1 MKWTKRL
8 LIFWL
13 MLALSSCTAIPPQT
27 ASTATPSLPPFIGPT
42 PTPTVTPAPPPT
54 PTPTPIV
61 RISNGEQALFYG
73 DYQQARLEYQ
83 SALADSEEADIR
95 AAALWGLGRVDYYE
109 KRYAQAISS
118 FGLIT
123 TTYPDT
129 PYSAWAYFMLG
140 ETNAALK
147 RYPQAAEAYAAYI
160 SARPGVL
167 DSFVHERRGDM
178 YYAAANYAEA
188 LAAYSL
194 AIQAPRLDDGL
205 SLEVKAA
212 RTRAA
217 LGDYAN
223 ALAAYDSIAARA
235 GNDYLK
241 AQMDYFSGSAYLAI
255 GQSEQAY
262 ERFRHAVENYPRAYE
277 AYQSLVELV
286 NAGAAVNDLDRGLV
300 DYFAGQYDVALAAF
314 DRYLAANP
322 QNDGTAHY
330 YRALTLRQFGRNQE
344 AIAAWDTFIGNY
356 PSHPRWV
363 DAWED
368 KAYTQW
374 AYEGQY
380 TAAAQTLLDFVR
392 ILPSH
397 AQASSFLLQAGRI
410 YERAGKVEQA
420 VATWL
425 RVADEY
431 PGIETASLAVF
442 WAGILRYRNGQTSEA
457 LSLFRRSLLL
467 AARPADQ
474 ARAHLWIGKC
484 QQKLGDMP
492 AVQEAW
498 QQAYTLDPS
507 GYYGERAHDL
517 LLGRAPFEA
526 PPLYRPITDLSA
538 ERQAAA
544 GWVRLTFN
552 LPAET
557 DLSAPGA
564 LAADARL
571 MRGSELWHLG
581 LYEEAR
587 AEFESLRQ
595 EVSQNPADSFRLGN
609 YLLDLGAYRSG
620 IFALRQVLRL
630 AGLEEQNDSLRAPPY
645 FNHVRYGLYYREIV
659 EPAAEKNGQ
668 HPLYLFSVMRQE
680 SLFEGFVHSTAG
692 ARGLMQIIPST
703 GASLAAAAGWPPN
716 YSDEDLYRPIV
727 SINLGAFYLAR
738 NQKNLGNNPYAALA
752 AYNAG
757 PGNARIWRDLA
768 GDDPDLYLE
777 TVRFEETRDY
787 IRSIYEIYVIYRS
800 LYSPTGE

>member
-1 MKWTKRL
+1 MKWIKKL
-8 LIFWL
+8 LIL
-13 MLALSSCTAIPPQT
+13 GAVLILIGCTTTPPWT
-27 ASTATPSLPPFIGPT
+27 SSTATPSPSPSSGTTFT
-42 PTPTVTPAPPPT
+42 STATPAPPPT

-61 RISNGEQALFYG
+61 RLHNGDQALFYG
-73 DYQQARLEYQ
+73 DYQQARIEYQ
-83 SALADSEEADIR
+83 SALNDSSDPNIR
-95 AAALWGLGRVDYYE
+95 AAALWGLGRVDYHE

-118 FGLIT
+118 FSLVT
-123 TTYPDT
+123 TTYPDS
-129 PYSAWAYFMLG
+129 PYNAWSYFLLG

-147 RYPQAAEAYAAYI
+147 RYPQAAEAYAAYL
-160 SARPGVL
+160 SARPGIL
-167 DSFVHERRGDM
+167 DAFVHERRGDM
-178 YYAAANYAEA
+178 YYAAANYPEA
-188 LAAYSL
+188 LASYNL
-194 AIQAPRLDDGL
+194 AMQASHLDDNL
-205 SLEVKAA
+205 ALETKIA

-235 GNDYLK
+235 GNDYIK

-255 GQSEQAY
+255 GQTEQAY
-262 ERFRHAVENYPRAYE
+262 ERFQHAVENYPRAYE

-286 NAGAAVNDLDRGLV
+286 NAQVPVNDLDRGLV

-314 DRYLAANP
+314 DRYLTANP

-344 AIAAWDTFIGNY
+344 AITAWDTFIGNY
-356 PSHPRWV
+356 PNHPRWI

-397 AQASSFLLQAGRI
+397 PQSPSFLLQAGRI
-410 YERAGKVEQA
+410 YERAGKTDEA
-420 VATWL
+420 VATWQ

-431 PGIETASLAVF
+431 PGIEPASLAVF
-442 WAGILRYRNGQTSEA
+442 WAGILLYRNGETSEA
-457 LSLFRRSLLL
+457 LRLFQRSLSL
-467 AARPADQ
+467 AVNPADQ
-474 ARAHLWIGKC
+474 ARAYLWIGKC
-484 QQKLGDMP
+484 REKLGDLP
-492 AVQEAW
+492 AAQTAW
-498 QQAYTLDPS
+498 QQAQMLAPS
-507 GYYGERAHDL
+507 DYYGERARDL
-517 LLGRAPFEA
+517 LLGRAPFE
-526 PPLYRPITDLSA
+526 PPAIYRPLTDLEA

-544 GWVRLTFN
+544 GWVRLTFG

-557 DLSAPGA
+557 ELSAPGA
-564 LAADARL
+564 LAGDPRL
-571 MRGSELWHLG
+571 IRGTELWNLG
-581 LYEEAR
+581 LNEEAR
-587 AEFESLRQ
+587 SEFENLRQ

-620 IFALRQVLRL
+620 IFALRQVLHL
-630 AGLEEQNDSLRAPPY
+630 AGLEEQDDSLRAPAY
-645 FNHVRYGLYYREIV
+645 FNHARYGLYYREIV
-659 EPAAEKNGQ
+659 EDAAKKNGQ

-703 GASLAAAAGWPPN
+703 GASLASAAGWPPN
-716 YSDEDLYRPIV
+716 YNEEDLYRPIV

-757 PGNARIWRDLA
+757 PGNARIWRELA

-787 IRSIYEIYVIYRS
+787 IRSIYEIYTVYRS
-800 LYSPTGE
+800 LYSPAD